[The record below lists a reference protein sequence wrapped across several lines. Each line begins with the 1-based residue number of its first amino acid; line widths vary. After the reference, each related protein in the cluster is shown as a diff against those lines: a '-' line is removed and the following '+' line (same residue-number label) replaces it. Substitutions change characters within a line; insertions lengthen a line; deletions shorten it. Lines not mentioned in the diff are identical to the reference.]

1 MVSNFL
7 DCRSAATAADQD
19 TPGYGRGRGRRIGA
33 ERMVGG
39 HNAGLDSPPGEDE
52 KDEQLQEAGG
62 GAWLLKSMVQVE

>member
-7 DCRSAATAADQD
+7 DFRSEPATAAVED
-19 TPGYGRGRGRRIGA
+19 TPARFGRRRIGA
-33 ERMVGG
+33 ERMVRG

-52 KDEQLQEAGG
+52 EDEQLQEAGG